1 MYKPSSFPIFFPAKI
16 KKEHTPELSYLFCV
30 LLMRLVCARA
40 AHNCLIVFWTRSEA
54 SPRLKLYNLWPR
66 QASRPLYCRP
76 IIMYVLWG
84 LSLDDMQH
92 LPNHN
97 SSSFFVGV
105 RPESLR
111 FQKKAL
117 AIASGLPYAAHQST
131 STVYDICS
139 LVDDDCKS
147 SGKFVMNSKVD
158 SNVYKWPWN
167 GFWSLGSLCNM

>member
-76 IIMYVLWG
+76 IIMYVLRG
-84 LSLDDMQH
+84 LSLDDMQY
-92 LPNHN
+92 LLNHN
-97 SSSFFVGV
+97 SSSFLSGSGQSHSVSKKGTGYCFRFAICRTSIDQYVV
-105 RPESLR
+105 WHLFTCWWRLSIQRQICYELES
-111 FQKKAL
+111 
-117 AIASGLPYAAHQST
+117 
-131 STVYDICS
+131 
-139 LVDDDCKS
+139 
-147 SGKFVMNSKVD
+147 
-158 SNVYKWPWN
+158 
-167 GFWSLGSLCNM
+167 GFECI